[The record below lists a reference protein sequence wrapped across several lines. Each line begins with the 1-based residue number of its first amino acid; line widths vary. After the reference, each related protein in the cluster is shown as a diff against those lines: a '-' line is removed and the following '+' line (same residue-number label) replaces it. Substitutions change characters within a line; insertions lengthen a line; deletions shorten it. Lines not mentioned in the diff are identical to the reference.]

1 MGTPTDQ
8 LPFDPGL
15 TQSYAGT
22 LRRVVNKDGTFNV
35 RRRGTGLHNFHFYKF
50 LIGLSWPWFI
60 AIGLGTFVIVNVAF
74 AWLYLAAG
82 IQTLQGA
89 EGVTRLGTFL
99 NALFFSVQT
108 LTTVGYGSMV
118 PRAIGSNVIASVE
131 ALMGVMGFAFGA
143 ALIYGRFSRPTARI
157 LFSAR
162 ALIAPYR
169 GKTSL
174 QIRVANQRSNAIV
187 DLEATIVL
195 MAVEGSGEAH
205 RRTYAKLELE
215 RPRVFFLPL
224 TWTIVHPLD
233 EASPLY
239 GKPPVSF
246 PCAGDLRGRAVFGE
260 VRQAI
265 DVLYCAEDRVMGHRL
280 IGSALPNARAHEN
293 RGDRRVS
300 GGLRAG
306 SLVECDNQEAVVGHR
321 PARVAVDVR
330 AQPGISRG
338 HRPVVHIVAKVRH
351 DEGDCGQAIEGRGR
365 KVEHSTVDPIG
376 HVRETR
382 PGAMLAYV
390 RS

>member
-1 MGTPTDQ
+1 MGDERGQ
-8 LPFDPGL
+8 PFDPGL

-35 RRRGTGLHNFHFYKF
+35 RRTGGRLRNFHLYKF
-50 LIGLSWPWFI
+50 LIRLSWPWFV
-60 AIGLGTFVIVNVAF
+60 AIVLGTFILANIAF

-89 EGVTRLGTFL
+89 ESVTRLGTFL
-99 NALFFSVQT
+99 NAFFFSVQT

-169 GKTSL
+169 GKTSF

-224 TWTIVHPLD
+224 TWTVVHPID

-239 GKPPVSF
+239 GKT
-246 PCAGDLRGRAVFGE
+246 AQDLAEHAVE
-260 VRQAI
+260 I
-265 DVLYCAEDRVMGHRL
+265 MVLIKGFDDTFSQVV
-280 IGSALPNARAHEN
+280 NARSSYRFDEIVWDHRFLPAFRSDEN
-293 RGDRRVS
+293 GR
-300 GGLRAG
+300 
-306 SLVECDNQEAVVGHR
+306 LVLDLSMIDAAEKTS
-321 PARVAVDVR
+321 
-330 AQPGISRG
+330 PG
-338 HRPVVHIVAKVRH
+338 
-351 DEGDCGQAIEGRGR
+351 
-365 KVEHSTVDPIG
+365 
-376 HVRETR
+376 
-382 PGAMLAYV
+382 
-390 RS
+390 